1 MSSEVNNNSSSLGS
15 YLLFPTVTT
24 AGSALS
30 AVKTHRGVQNALKAQ
45 NHEAFKNIS
54 TTMKNNGAD
63 VFTRSS
69 ALATGY
75 DSYKSVA
82 KSKAKTAKKMAKL
95 EKKGDLSLAKKF
107 TNKIKDLFNK
117 ETTDFNTLKTQ
128 TGERLATDTQKL
140 NKMNSALNKASSN
153 FDAKALDE
161 ALDVCEKEVVKQ
173 GEKTVTKNVVGK
185 GAFQN
190 AQEITKN
197 LAQEGSSTFLKA
209 TAKNTK
215 GLMVS
220 AGNNFKKE
228 LSFKTGKFNYI
239 MTAVSFVPNIINKV
253 IPEFKN
259 NGFKAGVSALGK
271 TFVQAGTDLVS
282 YAAGGAVGRAL
293 GTAIGTIICP
303 GAGSAIGGQVGD
315 MIGSMVV
322 GSKATEVVSNTLKMN
337 EDSQS
342 STKAQT
348 NTTTVAKNSN
358 PSQNSKL
365 ESYYA

>member
-1 MSSEVNNNSSSLGS
+1 
-15 YLLFPTVTT
+15 
-24 AGSALS
+24 
-30 AVKTHRGVQNALKAQ
+30 
-45 NHEAFKNIS
+45 
-54 TTMKNNGAD
+54 
-63 VFTRSS
+63 
-69 ALATGY
+69 
-75 DSYKSVA
+75 
-82 KSKAKTAKKMAKL
+82 
-95 EKKGDLSLAKKF
+95 
-107 TNKIKDLFNK
+107 
-117 ETTDFNTLKTQ
+117 
-128 TGERLATDTQKL
+128 
-140 NKMNSALNKASSN
+140 
-153 FDAKALDE
+153 
-161 ALDVCEKEVVKQ
+161 
-173 GEKTVTKNVVGK
+173 
-185 GAFQN
+185 
-190 AQEITKN
+190 
-197 LAQEGSSTFLKA
+197 
-209 TAKNTK
+209 
-215 GLMVS
+215 MVS

-239 MTAVSFVPNIINKV
+239 MTAVSFIPNIINKV

-282 YAAGGAVGRAL
+282 YAAGGAIGRAL

-322 GSKATEVVSNTLKMN
+322 GSKATEVVSSALKMN

-342 STKAQT
+342 SATKAQT